1 MHPPSRAGE
10 VIPTNPTIHG
20 TLINAMEA
28 LNHAD
33 CDVREV
39 RAVLFG
45 PSPESTPSTAVPMS
59 PLEDRPVEVLARN
72 LSAKAQEL
80 LEQLSQIKVRI

>member
-1 MHPPSRAGE
+1 MHAPTQLSAE
-10 VIPTNPTIHG
+10 VPANPTIHG

-33 CDVREV
+33 CVVQEV

-45 PSPESTPSTAVPMS
+45 PSPESTPSTAVPMC